1 MCESWAESGECESN
15 PTFMQKECT
24 SSCANAGK
32 YKTQM
37 QKECEGYALA
47 GECSRNPAF
56 MLSTCRK
63 ECDRW
68 EASKGGAVSI
78 ANGALES
85 TPASPTDNPHP
96 GPEQVRIDRNSQCV
110 EWSLMGKCKGN
121 PGHDM
126 AKECNT
132 SCTIAHR
139 CAQSSF
145 SGWSIGTCDK
155 VHRAEAWI
163 LELQPGPGTWG
174 CSLGHRHLRRGAATP
189 TLTLTPMPADSGP
202 DHGLNLTRAQRTLS
216 LSLTLTLRQGAAVRG
231 RGQAEQLRRPGGTG
245 GVFVQRRVDGTEL
258 SGHLQRGRR

>member
-1 MCESWAESGECESN
+1 MGGVQGRRGEHR
-15 PTFMQKECT
+15 PT
-24 SSCANAGK
+24 
-32 YKTQM
+32 
-37 QKECEGYALA
+37 
-47 GECSRNPAF
+47 
-56 MLSTCRK
+56 
-63 ECDRW
+63 
-68 EASKGGAVSI
+68 
-78 ANGALES
+78 ALES

-121 PGHDM
+121 RGHDM

-216 LSLTLTLRQGAAVRG
+216 LSLSLTLRQGAAVRG

>member
-1 MCESWAESGECESN
+1 
-15 PTFMQKECT
+15 
-24 SSCANAGK
+24 
-32 YKTQM
+32 
-37 QKECEGYALA
+37 
-47 GECSRNPAF
+47 
-56 MLSTCRK
+56 
-63 ECDRW
+63 
-68 EASKGGAVSI
+68 
-78 ANGALES
+78 
-85 TPASPTDNPHP
+85 
-96 GPEQVRIDRNSQCV
+96 
-110 EWSLMGKCKGN
+110 MGKCKGN

>member
-1 MCESWAESGECESN
+1 M
-15 PTFMQKECT
+15 
-24 SSCANAGK
+24 
-32 YKTQM
+32 
-37 QKECEGYALA
+37 
-47 GECSRNPAF
+47 
-56 MLSTCRK
+56 
-63 ECDRW
+63 
-68 EASKGGAVSI
+68 
-78 ANGALES
+78 
-85 TPASPTDNPHP
+85 
-96 GPEQVRIDRNSQCV
+96 RIDRNSQCV

-189 TLTLTPMPADSGP
+189 TLTLTPC
-202 DHGLNLTRAQRTLS
+202 LRTLTRAQRTRTR
-216 LSLTLTLRQGAAVRG
+216 TLTLRQGAAV
-231 RGQAEQLRRPGGTG
+231 
-245 GVFVQRRVDGTEL
+245 
-258 SGHLQRGRR
+258 